1 MVAIITARGGSKR
14 IPHKNIRDFC
24 GKPILAYSIATA
36 LESGLFTEV
45 MVSTDSPEIA
55 SIARRYGALVPFMR
69 SAGNAD
75 DFAGT
80 ADVIAEVL
88 QTYRDGGRDFEAG
101 CCIYPT
107 APLLT
112 VDTLRAGYDLFRSG
126 NFDVVFPVLRYSYP
140 IQRSL
145 RLNGDHQAT
154 MLWPENYPK
163 RSQDLE
169 PVYHDAGQFY
179 WFRSA
184 HIHNTRK
191 LFGDRSGGLVIDD
204 LMAQDIDHESD
215 WQLAE
220 FKYQYTRKLN
230 INR

>member
-14 IPHKNIRDFC
+14 IPNKNIRDFC
-24 GKPILAYSIATA
+24 GKPILSYSIATA
-36 LESGLFTEV
+36 LESGLFEEV
-45 MVSTDSPEIA
+45 MVSTDSEVIA
-55 SIARRYGALVPFMR
+55 DVALNCGAKVPFMR
-69 SAGNAD
+69 SPRNSD

-88 QTYRDGGRDFEAG
+88 ESYRRAGRDFAIG
-101 CCIYPT
+101 CCLYPT

-112 VDTLRAGYDLFRSG
+112 VETLRRGYDLFCDG
-126 NFDVVFPVLRYSYP
+126 NYDVVFPVLRYSYP

-145 RLNGDHQAT
+145 RLSEKQQAS
-154 MLWPENYPK
+154 MLWPENYSK

-179 WFRSA
+179 WFRA
-184 HIHNTRK
+184 GHIAQSRK
-191 LFGDRSGGLVIDD
+191 LFGENCGGLVIDD
-204 LMAQDIDHESD
+204 LLAQDIDHESD

-220 FKYQYTRKLN
+220 FKFEYTRK
-230 INR
+230 RK

>member
-14 IPHKNIRDFC
+14 IPNKNIRDFC
-24 GKPILAYSIATA
+24 GKPILSYSIATA
-36 LESGLFTEV
+36 LESGLFEEV
-45 MVSTDSPEIA
+45 MVSTDSEAIA
-55 SIARRYGALVPFMR
+55 DVARKYGAKVPFMR
-69 SAGNAD
+69 SPKNAD

-88 QTYRDGGRDFEAG
+88 ETYRQAGRVFTKG
-101 CCIYPT
+101 CCVYPT
-107 APLLT
+107 APMLT
-112 VDTLRAGYDLFRSG
+112 VDTLRRGYDLFEGG
-126 NFDVVFPVLRYSYP
+126 NYDVVFPVLRYSYP

-145 RLNGDHQAT
+145 RLSEKQQAS

-179 WFRSA
+179 WFQAEQITQSR
-184 HIHNTRK
+184 R
-191 LFGDRSGGLVIDD
+191 LFGENCGGLVIDD
-204 LMAQDIDHESD
+204 LLAQDIDHESD

-220 FKYQYTRKLN
+220 FKFEYTRKQN
-230 INR
+230 IKS